1 MPHAVTAFIAL
12 GSNLGDRRAHLI
24 RALDALRALPGTTLI
39 SVSPFIET
47 TAVTLPG
54 STAPQPDYLNAAAEF
69 STTLPPR
76 DLLSALLDIERRA
89 GRNRANEERWGPRPL
104 DLDLLLYADA
114 VIADPAPTGGLTVPH
129 PSMHERLFVLEP
141 LAAIAP
147 DARHPVLGK
156 TIAELL
162 AALRARGG

>member
-1 MPHAVTAFIAL
+1 MPPAVTAFIAL
-12 GSNLGDRRAHLI
+12 GSNLGDRRAHMFG
-24 RALDALRALPGTTLI
+24 ALDALRAMPGIALG

-47 TAVTLPG
+47 AAVALPG
-54 STAPQPDYLNAAAEF
+54 STAPQPDYLNAAAEL
-69 STTLPPR
+69 STILTPHE
-76 DLLSALLDIERRA
+76 LLNALLDIERRA
-89 GRNRANEERWGPRPL
+89 GRDRAREQRWGPRPL
-104 DLDLLLYADA
+104 DLDLLLYADE
-114 VIADPAPTGGLTVPH
+114 VIAEPRGGLTVPH

-147 DARHPVLGK
+147 DARHPALGM

>member
-12 GSNLGDRRAHLI
+12 GSNLGDRRAHLLG
-24 RALDALRALPGTTLI
+24 ALDALRALPGTSLG

-54 STAPQPDYLNAAAEF
+54 STTPQPDYLNAAAGL
-69 STTLPPR
+69 STTLAPR
-76 DLLSALLDIERRA
+76 DLLNALLDIERRA
-89 GRNRANEERWGPRPL
+89 GRDRASEERWGARPL

-114 VIADPAPTGGLTVPH
+114 VICEPGLTLPH
-129 PSMHERLFVLEP
+129 PSMHERRFVLEP
-141 LAAIAP
+141 LVAIAP
-147 DARHPVLGK
+147 DTRHPVLGE